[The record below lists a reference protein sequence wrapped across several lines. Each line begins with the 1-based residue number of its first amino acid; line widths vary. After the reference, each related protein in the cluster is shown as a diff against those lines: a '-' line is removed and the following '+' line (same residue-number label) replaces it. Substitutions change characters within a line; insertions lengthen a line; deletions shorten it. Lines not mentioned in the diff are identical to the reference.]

1 MVNRFDNNQRFSVL
15 ASTNNINSP
24 GFSFGEIQKM
34 FGGGGS
40 ICALTSKEK
49 EQQVLRAILK
59 AGAKDAYAVAISSS
73 QNSSYL

>member
-1 MVNRFDNNQRFSVL
+1 MLREQVL
-15 ASTNNINSP
+15 EGIVP
-24 GFSFGEIQKM
+24 GSQKEGEIVGS
-34 FGGGGS
+34 GGGGS